1 MFLCNFAPKKS
12 LQKRFFLYICIT
24 SYIINYNMEFFDK
37 VGKAALGSRLRLMT
51 AVITDDASKIY
62 ELYGVDFVPKW
73 FPVFYILTEERE
85 LTITEIANEIGHSQ
99 PSVSKIIQEMSNA
112 GIVKESKTD
121 DKRKNNVVLTE
132 KGVLLSQKIQQQLKD
147 IDVAIDGIISES
159 KHNLWAALEEWE
171 FLLEQKSMF
180 KRVSDQKKLRE
191 SKDVEIVEYKPEYQ
205 EAFRALNVEWISNY
219 FEMEEADYKALDNPE
234 EYILN
239 KGGKILVALYQ
250 NEPVGVCALIKMNN
264 PDYDFEM
271 AKMAVSPKAQGKNI
285 GWLLGQGIVKTAR
298 ELGAKKIYLESNT
311 ILKPAINLYYKLGFE
326 KVFGLETP
334 YKRCNIQME
343 LVL

>member
-1 MFLCNFAPKKS
+1 
-12 LQKRFFLYICIT
+12 
-24 SYIINYNMEFFDK
+24 MEFFNK
-37 VGKAALGSRLRLMT
+37 VGKAALGSRMRLMT
-51 AVITDDASKIY
+51 AAITDDASKIY
-62 ELYGVDFVPKW
+62 EMYGADFAPKW
-73 FPVFYILTEERE
+73 FPVFYTLSEERE

-99 PSVSKIIQEMSNA
+99 PSVSKIIQEMISA
-112 GIVKESKTD
+112 GIVEESLKTD

-132 KGVLLSQKIQQQLKD
+132 KGISLSQKMKQQLID
-147 IDVAIDGIISES
+147 IEAAMDDLISES

-171 FLLEQKSMF
+171 FLLQQKSIF

-191 SKDVEIVEYKPEYQ
+191 SKDVEIVEYKPEYK
-205 EAFRALNVEWISNY
+205 EAFRALNVEWISTY

-239 KGGKILVALYQ
+239 KGGKILVALYE
-250 NEPVGVCALIKMNN
+250 NEPVGVCALIKTNN
-264 PDYDFEM
+264 QDYDFEM

-285 GWLLGQGIVKTAR
+285 GWLLGQAVVNKAKD
-298 ELGAKKIYLESNT
+298 LGAKKIYLESNT

-343 LVL
+343 LKVN

>member
-1 MFLCNFAPKKS
+1 
-12 LQKRFFLYICIT
+12 
-24 SYIINYNMEFFDK
+24 MEFFDK
-37 VGKAALGSRLRLMT
+37 VGKSALGSRLRLMT
-51 AVITDDASKIY
+51 AVVTDDAAKIY

-73 FPVFYILTEERE
+73 FPVFYTLTEERE
-85 LTITEIANEIGHSQ
+85 ITITEIANEIGHSQ
-99 PSVSKIIQEMSNA
+99 PSVSKIIQEMIAA
-112 GIVKESKTD
+112 GLIEESAKTE

-132 KGVLLSQKIQQQLKD
+132 KGILISKKIKQQLED
-147 IDVAIDGIISES
+147 IDVAIEGIIAES

-171 FLLEQKSMF
+171 FLLEQKSLI
-180 KRVSDQKKLRE
+180 KRVSEQKKKRE
-191 SKDVEIVEYKPEYQ
+191 SKDVKIVEYKAEYQ
-205 EAFRALNVEWISNY
+205 EAFRTLNVEWISTY

-234 EYILN
+234 DYILK
-239 KGGKILVALYQ
+239 KGGKILVALYE

-264 PDYDFEM
+264 SEYDFEM
-271 AKMAVSPKAQGKNI
+271 AKMAVSPKAQGKSI
-285 GWLLGQGIVKTAR
+285 GWLLGKAIAEKAK

>member
-1 MFLCNFAPKKS
+1 
-12 LQKRFFLYICIT
+12 
-24 SYIINYNMEFFDK
+24 MEFFNK

-51 AVITDDASKIY
+51 AVVTDDAAKIY
-62 ELYGVDFVPKW
+62 ELYGVEFVPKW
-73 FPVFYILTEERE
+73 FPVFYTLAEERE
-85 LTITEIANEIGHSQ
+85 ITITEIANEIGHSQ
-99 PSVSKIIQEMSNA
+99 PSVSKIIQEMIGA
-112 GIVKESKTD
+112 GLVEETEKTE

-132 KGVLLSQKIQQQLKD
+132 KGSLISKNIKQQLED
-147 IDVAIDGIISES
+147 IDVAIDEIIAES

-171 FLLEQKSMF
+171 FLLEQKSLI
-180 KRVSDQKKLRE
+180 KRVREQKKKRE
-191 SKDVEIVEYKPEYQ
+191 SKDVEIVEYKAEYQ
-205 EAFRALNVEWISNY
+205 QAFRELNVEWISKY

-234 EYILN
+234 DYILK

-264 PDYDFEM
+264 SEYDFEM
-271 AKMAVSPKAQGKNI
+271 AKMAVSPKAQGKSI
-285 GWLLGQGIVKTAR
+285 GWLLGKAIAEKAK

>member
-1 MFLCNFAPKKS
+1 
-12 LQKRFFLYICIT
+12 
-24 SYIINYNMEFFDK
+24 MEFFDK

-62 ELYGVDFVPKW
+62 ELYGADFVPKW
-73 FPVFYILTEERE
+73 FPVFYTLAEERE

-99 PSVSKIIQEMSNA
+99 PSVSKIIQEMIAA
-112 GIVKESKTD
+112 GIVQESLKTD

-132 KGVLLSQKIQQQLKD
+132 RGLLLAKNIKQQLKD
-147 IDVAIDGIISES
+147 IDVAIDGLIAES

-180 KRVSDQKKLRE
+180 KRVSDQKKIRE
-191 SKDVEIVEYKPEYQ
+191 SKDVKIVEYKPEYQ
-205 EAFRALNVEWISNY
+205 EAFKALNVEWISTY

-239 KGGKILVALYQ
+239 KGGKILVALYE
-250 NEPVGVCALIKMNN
+250 NEPVGVCALIKMDN

-285 GWLLGQGIVKTAR
+285 GWLLSEQLLQKQ
-298 ELGAKKIYLESNT
+298 KN
-311 ILKPAINLYYKLGFE
+311 
-326 KVFGLETP
+326 
-334 YKRCNIQME
+334 
-343 LVL
+343 